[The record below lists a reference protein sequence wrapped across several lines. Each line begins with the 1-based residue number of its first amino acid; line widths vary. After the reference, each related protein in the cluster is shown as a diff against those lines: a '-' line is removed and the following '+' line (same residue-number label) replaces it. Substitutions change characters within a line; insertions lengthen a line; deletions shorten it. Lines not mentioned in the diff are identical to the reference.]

1 MIKVSRI
8 FLKRLFNHTA
18 FFLITLIF
26 LSNTCLCLAQSAA
39 NRDATTQ
46 VPVSNVLP
54 NKAAPLTGSAKTV
67 QQKTTVLNK
76 SSETVKQAPPQST
89 SSSPISS
96 NIKSLINKF
105 ENFATKGI
113 NAFKTRST
121 TSSKK
126 PVLPEPKNLPPI
138 AKSQLSASSIKE
150 AKPEVIEVMASLL
163 VARPTVNAIAEGTR
177 SLEVP
182 LPAIEKAKA
191 IVPASPTEVQSASD
205 AMDELINVIGESTK
219 LRNEIRDNEQGLT
232 QSPTQKQVL
241 EEEALKATE
250 KQHLLLNNLK
260 AQQVEPQERISLLD
274 SIRNAPPLKKAS
286 IQPKVANASSA
297 PESILD
303 TLKNAM
309 VTRRVALEEE
319 EEGEGENQQ
328 LLAQVESIHQLPAKK
343 ITIDDEINNNIEKIK
358 TIETKIASLKPT
370 AESDTM
376 VGYSNTVKKHNATR
390 SQAIKEIAILN
401 SELNLYKKNNKNLTL
416 QKKNI
421 EEEKQKIATKQEKF
435 LSKLKI
441 QQANPQSRENFLES
455 IKKQANLK
463 KIEQPSES
471 VYENKDQ
478 EIKKQTKSSSGI
490 INSLEKKM
498 EEFKKQKIIAPHSSH
513 EEEND
518 WL

>member
-1 MIKVSRI
+1 
-8 FLKRLFNHTA
+8 
-18 FFLITLIF
+18 
-26 LSNTCLCLAQSAA
+26 
-39 NRDATTQ
+39 
-46 VPVSNVLP
+46 
-54 NKAAPLTGSAKTV
+54 
-67 QQKTTVLNK
+67 
-76 SSETVKQAPPQST
+76 
-89 SSSPISS
+89 
-96 NIKSLINKF
+96 
-105 ENFATKGI
+105 
-113 NAFKTRST
+113 
-121 TSSKK
+121 
-126 PVLPEPKNLPPI
+126 
-138 AKSQLSASSIKE
+138 
-150 AKPEVIEVMASLL
+150 
-163 VARPTVNAIAEGTR
+163 
-177 SLEVP
+177 
-182 LPAIEKAKA
+182 
-191 IVPASPTEVQSASD
+191 
-205 AMDELINVIGESTK
+205 
-219 LRNEIRDNEQGLT
+219 
-232 QSPTQKQVL
+232 
-241 EEEALKATE
+241 
-250 KQHLLLNNLK
+250 
-260 AQQVEPQERISLLD
+260 
-274 SIRNAPPLKKAS
+274 
-286 IQPKVANASSA
+286 
-297 PESILD
+297 
-303 TLKNAM
+303 M